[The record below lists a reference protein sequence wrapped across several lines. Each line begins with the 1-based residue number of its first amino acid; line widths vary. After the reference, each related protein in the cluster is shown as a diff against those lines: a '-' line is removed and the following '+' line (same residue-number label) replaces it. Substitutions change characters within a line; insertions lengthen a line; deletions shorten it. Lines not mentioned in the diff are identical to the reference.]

1 MPSPRTQGTPL
12 RLSKSKRRIF
22 TFVTLASPV
31 AVLVILE
38 VSLRLFHYGPD
49 LSLFTTEVVNG
60 RRYHIMNPEV
70 RSRYFANMEFNPST
84 SVDDFLV
91 PKPPGTYR
99 IFCLGGSTT
108 VGYPYWYNGSFSTFL
123 RDRLQRIFPEK
134 GIEVINLG
142 MTATNSFTVVDM
154 ARDVVEYEPDLIIVY
169 DGHNEFY
176 GALGI
181 SSNESPGNS
190 RWLTQSYLRLLHF
203 RTFLLLR
210 DAYARA
216 AGLFRPRA
224 TVPSR
229 GTMMEKMSYGNYI
242 AYGSPTYRSA
252 LSMFEGNLDELKS
265 LCTKHRVPLIVSTQ
279 VSNLRDQAPLVPGNS
294 AGKTPEEASKLNALI
309 NLGLARIRSGKIDS
323 ALASFRAAVLVD
335 SLRGDSHYLAARCL
349 DSLGDRHSA
358 RMEYV
363 LARDYDQLRFRTSTD
378 FNDAI
383 RRMEDDRDVFVLD
396 MERVFQNHAPDS
408 LIGNTL
414 IMEHLHPNSSGYFVM
429 GEAFAG
435 EMRRHQ
441 MLASAEEWRARDTIG
456 DGEIWRERS
465 VSTLDE
471 MIAWRRTEILTSGWP
486 FTTKKVPVVRP
497 VLATDTLGQF
507 AEEVTRGMWDWYRAH
522 REAAAYY
529 ERRTEWD
536 SVAMEERVMISQ
548 MPLDVE
554 PYLAL
559 AHAYLIRERYQ
570 AMVSILLRS
579 QTVQPTI
586 LACRALGDY
595 ALQTGKPLQAIE
607 QYEQM
612 SAFKQS
618 AGERLE
624 NGYLLALAY
633 LRANMRDRADDQLH
647 KLLELDP
654 KYRPAA
660 DLLAH
665 LKGP

>member
-1 MPSPRTQGTPL
+1 MPSLRPQHTPL
-12 RLSKSKRRIF
+12 RLSKAKRRIF
-22 TFVTLASPV
+22 TFITLASPV
-31 AVLVILE
+31 AILLLLE

-60 RRYHIMNPEV
+60 RRYHVMNPDV
-70 RSRYFANMEFNPST
+70 KSRYFANMDFNPST

-91 PKPPGTYR
+91 PKPAGTYR

-134 GIEVINLG
+134 SIDVINLG
-142 MTATNSFTVVDM
+142 MTATNSFTVSDM
-154 ARDVVEYEPDLIIVY
+154 ARDVMDYEPDLIIVY

-181 SSNESPGNS
+181 SSNESPGGS
-190 RWLTQSYLRLLHF
+190 RWLTVSYLRLLHF

-210 DAYARA
+210 DVYGRA
-216 AGLFRPRA
+216 AGLFRPREA
-224 TVPSR
+224 VPSR

-252 LSMFEGNLDELKS
+252 LSMFEGNLNELKS
-265 LCTKHRVPLIVSTQ
+265 LCKAHKVPLIVSTQ
-279 VSNLRDQAPLVPGNS
+279 VSNLRDQPSLVPGNS
-294 AGKTPEEASKLNALI
+294 AGRNPEDASTFSALI
-309 NLGLARIRSGKIDS
+309 TLGLERFRSGKIDS
-323 ALASFRAAVLVD
+323 ALAAFRAAVVID
-335 SLRGDSHYLAARCL
+335 SLRPDSHYLVARCL

-358 RMEYV
+358 RREYV
-363 LARDYDQLRFRTSTD
+363 LARDYDQLRFRTSSD

-383 RRMEDDRDVFVLD
+383 RRMEDDTDVFVLD
-396 MERVFQNHAPDS
+396 MERVFQDHSRDS
-408 LIGNTL
+408 LIGHTL
-414 IMEHLHPNSSGYFVM
+414 IMEHLHPNSSGYFLM

-435 EMRRHQ
+435 QMRRHQ
-441 MLASAEEWRARDTIG
+441 MLASAEEWRARDTV
-456 DGEIWRERS
+456 DDALFWSQRS

-471 MIAWRRTEILTSGWP
+471 MIARRRTEILTGGWP
-486 FTTKKVPVVRP
+486 FTSKKVPVVSS
-497 VLATDTLGQF
+497 VAATDTLGQI
-507 AEEVTRGMWDWYRAH
+507 AEEVTRGTRDWYGAH

-536 SVAMEERVMISQ
+536 SVAGEQRVMISQ
-548 MPLDVE
+548 MPLDVG
-554 PYLAL
+554 PYLAM

-570 AMVSILLRS
+570 AMVGILRRS

-595 ALQTGKPLQAIE
+595 ALQTGKPLEAIKE
-607 QYEQM
+607 YEQM
-612 SAFKQS
+612 SAFRQS
-618 AGERLE
+618 TAERLE

-633 LRANMRDRADDQLH
+633 LRANMRDRAEDQLR

-660 DLLAH
+660 DLLSR

>member
-1 MPSPRTQGTPL
+1 MAAPRTQGTPL
-12 RLSKSKRRIF
+12 RLSNAKRRLF
-22 TFVTLASPV
+22 TIITLASPV
-31 AVLVILE
+31 ALVVLLE
-38 VSLRLFHYGPD
+38 MSLRLFHYGPD
-49 LSLFTTEVVNG
+49 LSLFTAEVVNG

-70 RSRYFANMEFNPST
+70 KGRYFADMDFNPST

-91 PKPPGTYR
+91 PKPAGTYR

-123 RDRLQRIFPEK
+123 RDRLQTIFPEK
-134 GIEVINLG
+134 AIEVINLG

-190 RWLTQSYLRLLHF
+190 RWLTRSYLRLLHL
-203 RTFLLLR
+203 RSFLLLR
-210 DAYARA
+210 DVYARVT
-216 AGLFRPRA
+216 GLFRPQA
-224 TVPSR
+224 AVPSR

-242 AYGSPTYRSA
+242 PYGSPTYRSA
-252 LSMFEGNLDELKS
+252 LSMFEGNLNELKS
-265 LCTKHRVPLIVSTQ
+265 LCAERGVPLIVSTQ
-279 VSNLRDQAPLVPGNS
+279 VANLRDQPPLVPGNS
-294 AGKTPEEASKLNALI
+294 AGKSPEEVSRLNGLI
-309 NLGLARIRSGKIDS
+309 NLGLTRFRAGKIDS
-323 ALASFRAAVLVD
+323 ALASLRAAVALD
-335 SLRGDSHYLAARCL
+335 SLRGDTRYLIARCL
-349 DSLGDRHSA
+349 DTLGDRRSA
-358 RMEYV
+358 RQEYV
-363 LARDYDQLRFRTSTD
+363 RARDYDQLRFRTSTD
-378 FNDAI
+378 FNEAI
-383 RRMEDDRDVFVLD
+383 RRVEDSRNVFVLD
-396 MERVFQNHAPDS
+396 MERVFQDHAPDS

-414 IMEHLHPNSSGYFVM
+414 IMEHLHPNSYGNFLM
-429 GEAFAG
+429 GEAFAR
-435 EMRRHQ
+435 EMRRHR
-441 MLASAEEWRARDTIG
+441 MLASAGEWSARDTIG
-456 DGEIWRERS
+456 NAELWRERS

-471 MIAWRRTEILTSGWP
+471 LIAWRRTEILTGGWP
-486 FTTKKVPVVRP
+486 FTSKRVPVIRP
-497 VLATDTLGQF
+497 VAPDDTLGQI

-529 ERRTEWD
+529 ERRTAWD
-536 SVAMEERVMISQ
+536 SVAREQRVMMSQ

-559 AHAYLIRERYQ
+559 AHTYLIREKYP

-579 QTVQPTI
+579 QAVQPTI

-595 ALQTGKPLQAIE
+595 ALQTGKPLEAIE

-618 AGERLE
+618 TAERLE

-633 LRANMRDRADDQLH
+633 LRGNMRDRAEDQLH
-647 KLLELDP
+647 KLLDLDP

-660 DLLAH
+660 DLLSH